1 MHQSKSG
8 FTLIELM
15 LTLTVLAILIGLA
28 APAFHDF
35 QQRQR
40 IVSVTNELVAHIN
53 LARMNA
59 VTRAEV
65 TIVCP
70 SSDGRNCSGG
80 NRWEQGWIV
89 FRDADRN
96 GQVDHTAE
104 VLRAGA
110 GMSGLILDS
119 AGRNRIRYQPEGTAG
134 GSNLTIKVCD
144 RNHPEH
150 ARAVI
155 VSNPGRPRTG
165 YLPGRLRC
173 PG

>member
-1 MHQSKSG
+1 MRQAMGG
-8 FTLIELM
+8 FTLIELI
-15 LTLTVLAILIGLA
+15 LTLTVLAILISLA
-28 APAFHDF
+28 VPPLHDF

-40 IVSVTNELVAHIN
+40 IVSVANELVAHIN

-70 SSDGRNCSGG
+70 SSDGQRCSGG

-96 GQVDHTAE
+96 GQVDHAAE
-104 VLRAGA
+104 ILRVGA
-110 GMSGLILDS
+110 GMSGLIMDS
-119 AGRNRIRYQPEGTAG
+119 AGRTRIRYQPEGTAG
-134 GSNLTIKVCD
+134 GSNLTIKLCD
-144 RNHPEH
+144 RNKADH

-155 VSNPGRPRTG
+155 VSNPGRPRVDD
-165 YLPGRLRC
+165 LPDRLRC
-173 PG
+173 PS